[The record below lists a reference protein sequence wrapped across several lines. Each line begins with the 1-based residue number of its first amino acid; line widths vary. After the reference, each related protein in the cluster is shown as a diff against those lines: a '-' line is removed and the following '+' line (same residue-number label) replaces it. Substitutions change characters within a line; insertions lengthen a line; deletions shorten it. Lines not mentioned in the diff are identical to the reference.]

1 MKKLFNSII
10 LIAAVVVTGCTEHKD
25 MEFAPVDNSG
35 YTIIQANLET
45 LLLESEERV
54 WPEDAY
60 IGVYGIEHGDNE
72 CYTIKDAGV
81 GLKNAVFYGPFVSGA
96 IAAYYPYDPS
106 YIGNAEGMP
115 VVLESEQEYGAD
127 AVAQFLAYTPRAYAY
142 MKDNVLDFI
151 YPNGLLHITVETVET
166 LKIKEITISSA
177 ASRLS
182 GLGILGNDGTLSMT
196 ETADSTVVLNC
207 GEGVLS
213 REGDAFADFYI
224 VLVPGQYEDLSISL
238 EIDGEPTFRKSL
250 PPVSVERVNA
260 GDFAITSVSIKAH
273 GGPDSFI
280 DTPVEFE

>member
-10 LIAAVVVTGCTEHKD
+10 LITAVVVTGCTEHKD

-45 LLLESEERV
+45 LLLESDERV

-60 IGVYGIEHGDNE
+60 IGVYGTEHGDNE

-81 GLKNAVFYGPFVSGA
+81 GLKNAVFYGPFVSGT
-96 IAAYYPYDPS
+96 IAAYYPYDSS
-106 YIGNAEGMP
+106 YIGSAEGMP
-115 VVLESEQEYGAD
+115 VMIESEQDYCED

-260 GDFAITSVSIKAH
+260 GDFAITSVSIKAQ